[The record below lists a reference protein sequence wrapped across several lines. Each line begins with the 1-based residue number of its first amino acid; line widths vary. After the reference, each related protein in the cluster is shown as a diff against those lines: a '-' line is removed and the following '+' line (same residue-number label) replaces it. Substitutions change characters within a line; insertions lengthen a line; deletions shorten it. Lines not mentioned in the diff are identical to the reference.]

1 MATVTVL
8 QGPDRG
14 RVFRTGRDVALIGR
28 SSNIIPL
35 TDHTVSRHHAELQP
49 ENDRWVLAD
58 LSSVNGTFLNGQRI
72 SEPVYLKHGDQIRL
86 GSTLLVYDGEE
97 SSEDLDVQF
106 FSRDSVDLDINSPR
120 IDSSILSRAPSSE
133 DSVIIADQH
142 TVGAVR
148 AWRVM
153 QGLIQAIGSIVSAD
167 QLLERVMDTVFEE
180 IRVEHGFILMR
191 DEESG
196 ELLPYVVRRRTKSGT
211 ENRGQITTSETIVQ
225 HVIAKKEGVL
235 CTNAQTD
242 ERFVGSKDSSIHNY
256 GLRSVICAPIAVRDE
271 VLGVIHI
278 DTAAA
283 DNQLTDEQL
292 RLMVAIGRQ
301 TGMSLENLKLLAAR
315 MQTERLAATGETVAY
330 LSHYIK
336 NILQGM
342 RSGADLIDLGLT
354 RAKIDTIGR
363 GWPIVQRNLD
373 KIFNLTT
380 NMLAY
385 SKDRRPNRQMARIDQ
400 IVTEVVELVQRQADD
415 RDVML
420 LPETD
425 EDHPPIPVDPD
436 GIHQV
441 ILNLVTNAIDAVEPH
456 NGVINV
462 KIAFDDEAQEAVL
475 TVADNGPGIDS
486 EDLRSIFEPFNSS
499 KGQGGTGIGLA
510 VARKIV
516 HEHKG
521 RIDVSSMPGEGT
533 VFRVH
538 LPLAEAG
545 PAESEETFGPKR

>member
-14 RVFRTGRDVALIGR
+14 RVFRTGRGVAPIGR

-35 TDHTVSRHHAELQP
+35 TDNTVSRHHAELQP
-49 ENDRWVLAD
+49 SNGRWQLVD
-58 LSSVNGTFLNGQRI
+58 LNSVNGTFLNGQRV

-86 GSTLLVYDGEE
+86 GSTLLVYGGEE
-97 SSEDLDVQF
+97 SSDDADVQF
-106 FSRDSVDLDINSPR
+106 FPRESFDLDINAPR

-133 DSVIIADQH
+133 DSVIIADQQ

-196 ELLPYVVRRRTKSGT
+196 ELVPHVVRCRTKDGT
-211 ENRGQITTSETIVQ
+211 QNRGQITTSETIVR
-225 HVIAKKEGVL
+225 HVINKKEGVL
-235 CTNAQTD
+235 CSNAQTD
-242 ERFVGSKDSSIHNY
+242 ERFVKSKDSSIHNY
-256 GLRSVICAPIAVRDE
+256 GLRSVICVPIAVRDE

-278 DTAAA
+278 DTSAA
-283 DNQLTDEQL
+283 DNQFTDEQL

-301 TGMSLENLKLLAAR
+301 TGMSLENLKLLSAR

-342 RSGADLIDLGLT
+342 RSGADLIDQGLGGG
-354 RAKIDTIGR
+354 KIQTIGK

-385 SKDRRPNRQMARIDQ
+385 SKDREPNRQMVQLDQ
-400 IVTEVVELVQRQADD
+400 IVTEVVELVQRHADE

-425 EDHPPIPVDPD
+425 DEHPPIPVDPD

-441 ILNLVTNAIDAVEPH
+441 VLNLITNAIDAVEPH
-456 NGVINV
+456 DGVINV
-462 KIAFDDEAQEAVL
+462 KIDFDEQAQEAVL
-475 TVADNGPGIDS
+475 TIADNGPGIDS
-486 EDLRSIFEPFNSS
+486 EDLRSIFEPFHST
-499 KGQGGTGIGLA
+499 KGQGGTGLGLA

-516 HEHKG
+516 HEHGG
-521 RIDVSSMPGEGT
+521 RIDVSSMPGDGT
-533 VFRVH
+533 RFRVR
-538 LPLAEAG
+538 LPIAGAG